1 MAKVIVSEPQKAP
14 QVAMPAGL
22 RGQGRVFALV
32 EPERFPLTLHRVDL
46 EPGERFDVGPREADT
61 VLYIWTGGVGSG
73 GCSLPAGSSLIAE
86 RGASAVVQAG
96 FEGASVFVFSSTEPG
111 RGEGGHVHLLPRARV
126 PACERMSEQSDT
138 GGAIHAD
145 SDCPTCEV
153 WLHENHFAGADAP
166 TPDEAA
172 RGIHSHSEDEIIVV
186 LGGQM
191 RLGGKLVG
199 PGTALAVAADTLYS
213 FTPGHKGLS
222 FVNFRAR
229 RPGDIQFA
237 NGPAMS
243 ETGLWRA
250 ILPRPEYLEPL
261 A

>member
-1 MAKVIVSEPQKAP
+1 MSKVVVSEPHKAP

-46 EPGERFDVGPREADT
+46 EPGERFEVDAREADT
-61 VLYIWTGGVGSG
+61 VLYILSGGVGSC

-86 RGASAVVQAG
+86 RTASATVQAG
-96 FEGASVFVFSSTEPG
+96 FEGASIFVFSATEPG

-126 PACERMSEQSDT
+126 PSCERVSEQSDT
-138 GGAIHAD
+138 GGAIYAD

-153 WLHENHFAGADAP
+153 WLHENHFAGAEAP
-166 TPDEAA
+166 TLEEAA
-172 RGIHSHSEDEIIVV
+172 RGIHSHSEDEVIVV
-186 LGGQM
+186 LSGQM
-191 RLGGKLVG
+191 RLGPKLVG
-199 PGTALAVAADTLYS
+199 PGTALAIAADTLYS
-213 FTPGHKGLS
+213 FTAGPEGLS
-222 FVNFRAR
+222 FINFRAR
-229 RPGDIQFA
+229 RPGDIRFV
-237 NGPAMS
+237 NGPVMN

-261 A
+261 S